1 MADFLDGFWYFRC
14 AIKSWF
20 LLMKPGQA
28 WLPTPYYQNPEQLLD
43 LLNALNTG
51 GLYQELNGRKE
62 WQDNAW
68 Y

>member
-1 MADFLDGFWYFRC
+1 
-14 AIKSWF
+14 
-20 LLMKPGQA
+20 MKPGQA
-28 WLPTPYYQNPEQLLD
+28 WLPTPYYQNPKQLLD

-51 GLYQELNGRKE
+51 DLYQELNGRKE